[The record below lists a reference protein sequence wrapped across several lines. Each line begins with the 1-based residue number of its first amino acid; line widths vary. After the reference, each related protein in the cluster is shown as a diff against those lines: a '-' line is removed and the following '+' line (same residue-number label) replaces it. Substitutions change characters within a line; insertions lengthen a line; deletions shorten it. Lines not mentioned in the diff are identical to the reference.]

1 MEAQTGH
8 QMLER
13 MKGLSSA
20 GVTTTF
26 KDSAVEGSAT
36 TFKDSAIE
44 GSAAHSRPP
53 APFQAAFKDSAVGSS
68 APHSLPP
75 PSTHPLD
82 APQTITIPQRTV
94 ASLAPPSVS
103 GLSCSTIC
111 SVSSE
116 PSKRRPV
123 PRIPQHSRY
132 GPGFECTFCGLNQ
145 SPVDLGHGWR

>member
-8 QMLER
+8 QTLER

-26 KDSAVEGSAT
+26 KDSGVESSATTSKDSAIEGSAT

-53 APFQAAFKDSAVGSS
+53 APFQAAFKDSVVGSS

-116 PSKRRPV
+116 PSKRRPIPRV
-123 PRIPQHSRY
+123 PNIHDM
-132 GPGFECTFCGLNQ
+132 GPVSSAHFA
-145 SPVDLGHGWR
+145 D